1 MRRTLLAA
9 FLFPAMLMAQ
19 PAAAPKAAP
28 APTPKAAPTT
38 APAPT
43 AIRPH
48 AELKTGTAVEK
59 LEIVGETSEFKVAAG
74 TRIYVWAKVMG
85 AADTTVTVV
94 FSKGDK
100 TSKQELKVPR
110 SPYRTNA
117 YKTFRAGDEG
127 EWTVKL
133 MGDQDAVLGSA
144 TFKVD
149 IQ

>member
-1 MRRTLLAA
+1 MRRPLLAA
-9 FLFPAMLMAQ
+9 LLFPAMLMAQ
-19 PAAAPKAAP
+19 PASASKAAP
-28 APTPKAAPTT
+28 AAAPTAT
-38 APAPT
+38 PAAAPT
-43 AIRPH
+43 PIRPH

-59 LEIVGETSEFKVAAG
+59 LEIAGETSDFKVAAG

-85 AADTTVTVV
+85 AADTTVTFV

-117 YKTFRAGDEG
+117 YKTFRKGDEG

-133 MGDQDAVLGSA
+133 MGDQDAVLGLA

>member
-1 MRRTLLAA
+1 MRPTPFAALL
-9 FLFPAMLMAQ
+9 LPALLVAQ
-19 PAAAPKAAP
+19 P
-28 APTPKAAPTT
+28 

-59 LEIVGETSEFKVAAG
+59 LEIVGETSDFKVAAG
-74 TRIYVWAKVMG
+74 TRIYVWAKVLG
-85 AADTTVTVV
+85 AADSTVTFV
-94 FSKGDK
+94 FSKGDR

-110 SPYRTNA
+110 SPYRTHA
-117 YKTFRAGDEG
+117 YRTFRKGDEG

-133 MGDQDAVLGSA
+133 MGDQEAVLGSA

>member
-9 FLFPAMLMAQ
+9 FLSPALLLGQA
-19 PAAAPKAAP
+19 
-28 APTPKAAPTT
+28 TP
-38 APAPT
+38 
-43 AIRPH
+43 IRPH

-59 LEIVGETSEFKVAAG
+59 MEIVGEVSEFKVAAG

-85 AADTTVTVV
+85 AADTTVTFV

-110 SPYRTNA
+110 SPHRTNA
-117 YKTFRAGDEG
+117 YRTFRKGDDG

-133 MGDQDAVLGSA
+133 IGEQDAELGSA
-144 TFKVD
+144 TFKVE